1 MELTNTKVINN
12 IGNNGGGIDNADHL
26 ILTNTVIAGNKAYNS
41 GGGIANHLNWVK
53 AFNSDITGN
62 TADLY
67 GGGISTGKGRIELT
81 NSIAALNVSETD
93 NDIHNESD
101 GNITTDRC
109 VVGTDPGFVNGP
121 VIEGGKLVLPT
132 EPDLSLNEVS
142 PAHDTGTNAAV
153 TTPTDL
159 SGNPRIA
166 GGTVDIGAYE
176 YPDIP
181 EEDDD

>member
-1 MELTNTKVINN
+1 M
-12 IGNNGGGIDNADHL
+12 
-26 ILTNTVIAGNKAYNS
+26 
-41 GGGIANHLNWVK
+41 
-53 AFNSDITGN
+53 
-62 TADLY
+62 
-67 GGGISTGKGRIELT
+67 
-81 NSIAALNVSETD
+81 ALNVSETD
-93 NDIHNESD
+93 GDIHDESD
-101 GNITTDRC
+101 GNVSTDRC

-121 VIEGGKLVLPT
+121 VVEGGKLVLPT
-132 EPDLSLNEVS
+132 EPDLSLIETS

-176 YPDIP
+176 YPDVP